1 MTFTASIA
9 RARLLEEQLAQAS
22 PDLLRELPIT
32 LVNTLMSAEDD
43 VVCSAA
49 YGTVFEERVT
59 RHNVYRTREFDIRA
73 GTIALA
79 IPKPRQGSYFPEW
92 LLERRKRAER
102 STSIE
107 IRVTTAE
114 RNALIDVCQP
124 RDEKARLFV
133 TFVEWTVG
141 RRALAAV
148 GRCAQRVKDR

>member
-1 MTFTASIA
+1 MWAEWAVGGAAATA
-9 RARLLEEQLAQAS
+9 
-22 PDLLRELPIT
+22 P
-32 LVNTLMSAEDD
+32 
-43 VVCSAA
+43 VCEA
-49 YGTVFEERVT
+49 GPP